1 MDQICPQKDFFGRK
15 RKKWTASVNSPCS
28 NYTSYNTFQLKV
40 IILFLFKSEKCGDP
54 HWILHIRIRLATKFH
69 LKVIILIFW
78 TRFAQRRY
86 FMSKTK
92 KGQHYHWILH
102 IWISLG
108 VNFHLKLTILTICT
122 KFTPKGHFHSKTKK
136 VNSITKFCILE
147 LN

>member
-92 KGQHYHWILH
+92 KSQHYHWILH